1 VRDRDRAAEEYD
13 PLVQSAAPGA
23 GVGGP
28 GRPRQRAQNWLFT
41 LAFVAL
47 VAGTAAGFVLTQESA
62 QEKAEQ
68 RVDQAAERAAVSL
81 ERRVN
86 GVLSALGGAAAVVRS
101 DGTVDQDVFNA
112 YALDLVENSELAGLS
127 LTEVAATPGGTRF
140 VLLQVQPSM
149 PNGLAPGDDLTADPV
164 RAAALDAVVRDQESV
179 LTDVVPLISTG
190 QPGFQVFRP
199 LLVRV
204 PGRAP
209 EVRALIAAGLELDDV
224 VDAVARA
231 VVDGR
236 EVAVLDGEVLL
247 FGPAFDSRLDLTTRP
262 VEVPGHT
269 WTVVLGPPAPPDM
282 TWTWIV
288 VAFGAAAVLAMAA
301 LMFATVR
308 HQRKLA
314 RANALL
320 ERAEE
325 RSRAVQEV
333 AGRLA
338 RALSG
343 SDIVTALVA
352 HLPTAIEAQSA
363 VIATVNE
370 GDKLEL
376 LGLDPSGSLQREKAL
391 EVRGTGSI
399 VEGALLEPV
408 WLSSPFEWRGD
419 VLVDRLAAGGSAL
432 ALLPLVAEGVVGV
445 LAVSYPRIRIFADD
459 EKDLLQTVGLLSA
472 RALARGRQYDAEHD
486 TALAFQRSALPDDL
500 PTVAGLTIAARYRP
514 AAQRATVGGD
524 WYDVLVLDERRVV
537 LVVGDVVGHGMVAAA
552 AMGRLR
558 TAFQAIARLS
568 ADPGAMVRAMSNQVD
583 SIPDSFCTTIVCV
596 VVDLEAASISWC
608 RAGHPPPV
616 VVAGGAAHLLDD
628 RGLPPLGVAPDQSPP
643 VHSRALRPGDTIILY
658 TDGVIERRD
667 ESIDEGFRRL
677 GIVAADLADLEPEEF
692 SDALVEAL
700 VTDVQADDLAI
711 LVVRFDGSAAFGTT
725 DVGARITSS
734 A

>member
-1 VRDRDRAAEEYD
+1 M
-13 PLVQSAAPGA
+13 
-23 GVGGP
+23 
-28 GRPRQRAQNWLFT
+28 FT
-41 LAFVAL
+41 FAFVAL
-47 VAGTAAGFVLTQESA
+47 VLGTAAGFVLTRNSA
-62 QEKAEQ
+62 IDKEDQ
-68 RVDQAAERAAVSL
+68 RVEQAGERAATSL
-81 ERRVN
+81 ERQAN
-86 GVLSALGGAAAVVRS
+86 GVLSALGGAAAVVRA
-101 DGTVDQDVFNA
+101 DGAVDQDVFRS

-127 LTEVAATPGGTRF
+127 LIEVATTPEGMQF
-140 VLLQVQPSM
+140 VLLQVQP
-149 PNGLAPGDDLTADPV
+149 PRPGGLSPGEDLTTDPV

-179 LTDVVPLISTG
+179 LSDVATLISTG
-190 QPGFQVFRP
+190 RPGFQVFRP
-199 LLVRV
+199 LLVRTGGG
-204 PGRAP
+204 PP
-209 EVRALIAAGLELDDV
+209 EVRALIAAGLEVDDV
-224 VDAVARA
+224 EAAVRTA
-231 VVDGR
+231 VGDGP

-247 FGPAFDSRLDLTTRP
+247 FGPVLDPRQELTFRP

-269 WTVVLGPPAPPDM
+269 WTIVLGPPDEPDL

-288 VAFGAAAVLAMAA
+288 VSFGAAAVLAMAA
-301 LMFATVR
+301 LVFATVR

-325 RSRAVQEV
+325 RSRAVQEI

-338 RALSG
+338 RALTG

-352 HLPTAIEAQSA
+352 HLPAAIEAHSA

-370 GDKLEL
+370 SDKLEL
-376 LGLDPSGSLQREKAL
+376 LGLDPSGALHRERAL

-399 VEGALLEPV
+399 VEDALLEPV
-408 WLSSPFEWRGD
+408 WMSSPFEWRGD
-419 VLVDRLAAGGSAL
+419 DLVDRLASGGNAL

-500 PTVAGLTIAARYRP
+500 PTVDGLTIAARYRP

-568 ADPGAMVRAMSNQVD
+568 ADPGAMLRAMSNQVD

-596 VVDLEAASISWC
+596 VVDLEAATISWC

-616 VVAGGAAHLLDD
+616 IVGGGSAVLLDEQ
-628 RGLPPLGVAPDQSPP
+628 GLPPLGVAPEQSPP
-643 VHSRALRPGDTIILY
+643 VHSRPLRPGDTIILY

-700 VTDVQADDLAI
+700 VTEVQADDLAI
-711 LVVRFDGSAAFGTT
+711 LVVRFDGSASDDPA
-725 DVGARITSS
+725 DLGARIPSS